1 MKGENS
7 EMKQIVNR
15 QLEEKKKDNF
25 YDKVLNFLQSRV
37 VIVGQNGLDE
47 FPRVICR
54 PGQGIQF
61 DSGAD
66 QRNIF
71 EVQNNRR

>member
-37 VIVGQNGLDE
+37 VIVG
-47 FPRVICR
+47 
-54 PGQGIQF
+54 
-61 DSGAD
+61 
-66 QRNIF
+66 
-71 EVQNNRR
+71 